1 LLAPRPTELFTQVSA
16 QQPYLHLI
24 CISLPLSWSHSCSRC
39 SGRCPKGLTYF
50 RGRSHKRKAS
60 TNIGRSP
67 FGLGLHHRSPLKPL
81 TGFLIRHIP
90 NMGLAYNIY
99 LNSHRI
105 YGCKNCKTH
114 LSNHDDIISR
124 VSCLYFSL
132 EGDLGPERRI
142 CPCWAALADLHTG
155 TELSRP
161 AWQGLPLRF
170 CR

>member
-1 LLAPRPTELFTQVSA
+1 MLTPRPIKLSAQVSA
-16 QQPYLHLI
+16 QQPCLHLI
-24 CISLPLSWSHSCSRC
+24 CISLPLWSHSCSRC
-39 SGRCPKGLTYF
+39 SGRCPRGLTYF
-50 RGRSHKRKAS
+50 RGRSYKRKAS
-60 TNIGRSP
+60 TNIGRGP
-67 FGLGLHHRSPLKPL
+67 FRLGLYISPITFKASYC
-81 TGFLIRHIP
+81 FLVRHIP

-132 EGDLGPERRI
+132 EGELGPERRI